1 MKLGK
6 MNIHKRILVMLLS
19 VGLLTFAA
27 LGLVSLRGLFG
38 VRQQTEEG
46 SERLGNAVADFAG
59 DLAVAQTK
67 KQIGEA
73 AAEKARQVEREL
85 TMVREDTEY
94 IANVVTRILTHRDEY
109 LPKKLPTPFER
120 KIATGE
126 AYLLVTD
133 KVREECE
140 REDALREI
148 ALVSNI
154 ADDVEVM
161 AKFYA
166 EYQVTAYY
174 GSRHGYLICTD
185 YVPSDEVYDQL
196 HSDFYH
202 HEFDP
207 RSRPW
212 YTAAVK
218 AGKASLTDV
227 YTDVYA
233 GNDGFPMITY
243 AAPCYDAAGLA
254 GVVGIDIYLQTMYQ
268 MIADKSLGRSNINF
282 ALNEKGEILFS
293 SEKEGPLAVGDGH
306 RDLRKSEEK
315 SLALEAASMVAG
327 LSDIALVKL
336 DGEEYYLAYAPLPS
350 VGWSVGT
357 LLKRD
362 EVLGP
367 AAAARDSLSVHAK
380 AFHDAMRSLFLKN
393 AAIITALLLAL
404 FAVLVYGS
412 RKMAGRFVQPILAL
426 TEGVREIA
434 KGNLDQKIDVKTGDE
449 IEELADSVNHMT
461 GELKEYMANLSK
473 VTADKEKIATELSLA
488 QGIQEGML
496 PNIFPKF
503 VGNPHY
509 DLFATMDAAKEVG
522 GDFYD
527 FYNLDE
533 DHVALTIADVSG
545 KGIPASLF
553 MVISKTMLKND
564 ALASAMEKGAA
575 NVNWGRN
582 LEWANR
588 QLCENNEEMMFVT
601 VFFGVMN
608 IKTGEFVYAN
618 GGHNAPLLGR
628 VTDGKTDW
636 QYIRDEKKTHM
647 VGAIEDAKYEMKQL
661 TLHPG
666 DMLYFYTDGVTEAMN
681 AEKELYTEERLQ
693 ETLNRVGTT
702 DTSVKEI
709 LAKVRADIDAYANG
723 ADQSDDITMLG
734 IRFLG

>member
-6 MNIHKRILVMLLS
+6 MNIQKRILVMLLS

-46 SERLGNAVADFAG
+46 SEQLGNAVADFAEE
-59 DLAVAQTK
+59 LAVAQMK
-67 KQIGEA
+67 KQIRETA
-73 AAEKARQVEREL
+73 EEKARQVEREL

-94 IANVVTRILTHRDEY
+94 LANVMKRILAHPEQY
-109 LPKKLPTPFER
+109 VPR
-120 KIATGE
+120 KIPTGQEKQIESGETFLLIAPKARESCSSEE
-126 AYLLVTD
+126 AQ
-133 KVREECE
+133 
-140 REDALREI
+140 REI
-148 ALVSNI
+148 ELAGNI
-154 ADDVEVM
+154 ADDLEIM
-161 AKFYA
+161 GSFYA
-166 EYQVTAYY
+166 DFQTPCYI
-174 GSRHGYLICTD
+174 GSRYGYLMLE
-185 YVPSDEVYDQL
+185 YVYSTPDAYKNVHSEESFKDFDPWTRQWYKEPKEKGKTIFTEVYVGYEGSPAL
-196 HSDFYH
+196 
-202 HEFDP
+202 
-207 RSRPW
+207 
-212 YTAAVK
+212 TC
-218 AGKASLTDV
+218 ASP
-227 YTDVYA
+227 YYYP
-233 GNDGFPMITY
+233 DGTF
-243 AAPCYDAAGLA
+243 A
-254 GVVGIDIYLQTMYQ
+254 GVACIDLQLANIYRF
-268 MIADKSLGRSNINF
+268 IADKSLGNSNINF
-282 ALNEKGEILFS
+282 ALNNKGEIMYS
-293 SEKEGPLAVGDGH
+293 SEVEGPLAVGDGH

-327 LSDIALVKL
+327 LSDIALVTL

-564 ALASAMEKGAA
+564 AMASAMEKGAE

-601 VFFGVMN
+601 VFFSVLN

-618 GGHNAPLLGR
+618 GGHNAPLVGR

-647 VGAIEDAKYEMKQL
+647 VGAIEDAKYEMKRL
-661 TLHPG
+661 TLQPG

-681 AEKELYTEERLQ
+681 PEKELYTEERLQ

-702 DTSVKEI
+702 DAPVKEI

-723 ADQSDDITMLG
+723 AEQSDDITMLG
-734 IRFLG
+734 IRYLG

>member
-1 MKLGK
+1 MGTRK
-6 MNIHKRILVMLLS
+6 MGIRKRFLLLLFSAVLLS
-19 VGLLTFAA
+19 FVVLSALLFHSMYR
-27 LGLVSLRGLFG
+27 V
-38 VRQQTEEG
+38 QD
-46 SERLGNAVADFAG
+46 NAVESG
-59 DLAVAQTK
+59 RSV
-67 KQIGEA
+67 GEA
-73 AAEKARQVEREL
+73 AGEFTEALAENHAKQKLLIDV
-85 TMVREDTEY
+85 TEN
-94 IANVVTRILTHRDEY
+94 AHHAD
-109 LPKKLPTPFER
+109 
-120 KIATGE
+120 
-126 AYLLVTD
+126 
-133 KVREECE
+133 
-140 REDALREI
+140 REI
-148 ALVSNI
+148 ADIAENVKYIALDASKILSNPDSYLPRNVKLPHRDVIRSGDCYIVFGSDARQSETVIAESRVAANI
-154 ADDVEVM
+154 ADTLEHLSIYYSN
-161 AKFYA
+161 YA
-166 EYQVTAYY
+166 TSCFITSENNYVLIAESFEEDELILPENFEDTYEPKSKYYWDTLKAGGLFTQIYKDSGGYY
-174 GSRHGYLICTD
+174 GVMCSIPF
-185 YVPSDEVYDQL
+185 YVDGKV
-196 HSDFYH
+196 
-202 HEFDP
+202 
-207 RSRPW
+207 
-212 YTAAVK
+212 
-218 AGKASLTDV
+218 AGIAGIGIGMASLYHD
-227 YTDVYA
+227 
-233 GNDGFPMITY
+233 ITSKT
-243 AAPCYDAAGLA
+243 
-254 GVVGIDIYLQTMYQ
+254 VGT
-268 MIADKSLGRSNINF
+268 SGINF
-282 ALNEKGEILFS
+282 ALNQDGVVVFS
-293 SEKEGPLAVGDGH
+293 SVQEGPLAISDQK
-306 RDLRKSEEK
+306 RDLRCSYLENGA
-315 SLALEAASMVAG
+315 LALAAYEMTEGKSGVVP
-327 LSDIALVKL
+327 LTLN
-336 DGEEYYLAYAPLPS
+336 GEEYYLAYAPTPS

-367 AAAARDSLSVHAK
+367 AAAARESLSGHAK

-393 AAIITALLLAL
+393 AAIITALLLAI

-412 RKMAGRFVQPILAL
+412 RKMAERFVQPILAL
-426 TEGVREIA
+426 TGGVREIA
-434 KGNLDQKIDVKTGDE
+434 KGDLDQKIDVSTGDE

-509 DLFATMDAAKEVG
+509 DLFATMHAAKEVG

>member
-1 MKLGK
+1 MVLGR

-46 SERLGNAVADFAG
+46 SEHLGNAVADFAE

-67 KQIGEA
+67 KQISET

-94 IANVVTRILTHRDEY
+94 LANAMTRILTHQEEY
-109 LPKKLPTPFER
+109 LPKTLPTPFDR
-120 KIATGE
+120 KIANDE

-133 KVREECE
+133 KVRPECE
-140 REDALREI
+140 TEEVLKEI
-148 ALVSNI
+148 ALASNI
-154 ADDVEVM
+154 ADDLEVM
-161 AKFYA
+161 ATFYA
-166 EYQVTAYY
+166 DYQVTVYY
-174 GSRHGYLICTD
+174 GSRHGYLLNADNI
-185 YVPSDEVYDQL
+185 PSDEVYNQL

-202 HEFDP
+202 HEFDL
-207 RSRPW
+207 RIRPW

-218 AGKASLTDV
+218 ARKSVFTEV
-227 YTDVYA
+227 YM
-233 GNDGFPMITY
+233 GNDGFPMISC
-243 AAPCYDAAGLA
+243 AVPCYDAEGLA
-254 GVVGIDIYLQTMYQ
+254 GVAGIDIHLQTMYQ
-268 MIADKSLGRSNINF
+268 MIADRSLGTSNINF
-282 ALNEKGEILFS
+282 ALNNKGELMYS
-293 SEKEGPLAVGDGH
+293 SEVEGPLAVGDGH
-306 RDLRKSEEK
+306 RDLRKTSEQR
-315 SLALEAASMVAG
+315 LALEAASMVAG
-327 LSDIALVKL
+327 LSDVALVTL
-336 DGEEYYLAYAPLPS
+336 DGEEYYLAYAPMPS

-367 AAAARDSLSVHAK
+367 AAAARESLSGHAK

-393 AAIITALLLAL
+393 AAIITALLLAI

-412 RKMAGRFVQPILAL
+412 RKMAERFVQPILAL
-426 TEGVREIA
+426 TGGVREIA
-434 KGNLDQKIDVKTGDE
+434 KGDLDQKIDVSTGDE

-509 DLFATMDAAKEVG
+509 DLFATMHAAKEVG